1 MVQTPPSPIVINH
14 LCFSFAVFLEYWCFI
29 FALSFEDKRSPWI
42 PSPLLF
48 PISPRERLHFHRV
61 NGKYPVCIQFVRR
74 GKLSLTHK
82 PLTMQN
88 NRTSVESYQNLIRGG
103 LMHSKNR
110 WYVYTFSIFSYHS
123 HSPNGS
129 HF

>member
-48 PISPRERLHFHRV
+48 PIPPRERLHFHRV
-61 NGKYPVCIQFVRR
+61 NGKYPVCIQSELINSVQALPFRFPEMYPQKHQQDTAAACSEIIKEDIAELPPAQVEIPPN
-74 GKLSLTHK
+74 KLRKKMATK
-82 PLTMQN
+82 
-88 NRTSVESYQNLIRGG
+88 
-103 LMHSKNR
+103 
-110 WYVYTFSIFSYHS
+110 
-123 HSPNGS
+123 
-129 HF
+129 